1 MDRPK
6 VSVII
11 PVKNGAKKLAQCLE
25 AALAQSYKPEEVIV
39 VDGHSIDG
47 TVEVAS
53 RFPVKILYE
62 DYHTRAGG
70 CQVGINNARGEY
82 VAFTDA
88 DCIPHRDW
96 LANLVKEF
104 TDGIV
109 GVGGRVEDIGEGL
122 WIRSIN
128 LTLGTLLSGSRSR
141 WRKKRIIKKLGVGG
155 SNGMCRVADIQKAG
169 GFDVNL
175 TGAEDLEVGSRIG
188 RLGKLLYTPDAL
200 VLHDHSRGMKDF
212 AKEAY
217 RYGGWRRESRVW
229 GGQAVPPVVVPLV
242 ILSLILTRWVFLG
255 AIILY
260 LATALIMGIKFAFQE
275 SDPRFLFSIPIVYIM
290 EHSLFIIGFW
300 KEVIR
305 PRKTSRR
312 RKR

>member
-6 VSVII
+6 ISIII

-104 TDGIV
+104 NDGIA

-141 WRKKRIIKKLGVGG
+141 WRNKRIIKKLGIGG

-200 VLHDHSRGMKDF
+200 VLHDHSRGMKGF
-212 AKEAY
+212 AQEAY

-229 GGQAVPPVVVPLV
+229 GGQAVPPIVVPLV

-275 SDPRFLFSIPIVYIM
+275 RDPRFLFSIPVVYAM

-300 KEVIR
+300 KEVLR
-305 PRKTSRR
+305 PRR
-312 RKR
+312 RKKR